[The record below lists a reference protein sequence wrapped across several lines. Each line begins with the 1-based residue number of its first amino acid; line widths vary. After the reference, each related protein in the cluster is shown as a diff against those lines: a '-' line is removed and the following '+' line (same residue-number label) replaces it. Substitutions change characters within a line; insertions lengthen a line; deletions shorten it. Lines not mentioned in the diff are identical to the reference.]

1 MTDTTARTG
10 PGKSTSPPNRGPGTM
25 KQSRFVRLMLA
36 GFLGVLA
43 FGMFNMVRAASE
55 TDAQSGSEQQRG
67 YGRCSSCNC
76 RHYEGSGNTCR
87 NCGHNYWRHY

>member
-1 MTDTTARTG
+1 MTDTTARAG
-10 PGKSTSPPNRGPGTM
+10 PGKSTPAT
-25 KQSRFVRLMLA
+25 KQSHFVRLMLA